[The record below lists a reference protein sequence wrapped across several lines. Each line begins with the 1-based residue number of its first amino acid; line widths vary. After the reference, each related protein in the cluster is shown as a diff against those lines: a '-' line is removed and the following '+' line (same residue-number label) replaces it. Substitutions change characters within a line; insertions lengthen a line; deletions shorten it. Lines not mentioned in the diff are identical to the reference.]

1 MRRIARAR
9 SARRRRRRHEQRRSR
24 ISYYSGF
31 LFRFG
36 SSRNVGLC
44 AGEAPAYTC
53 VAGADEQCASDE
65 FVREWKEFKELSDKY
80 QAPKDVQIRMKGL
93 VADLQP
99 QIPAGYQWD
108 DKKLRFVKTPQPKV
122 VPSAPVSK

>member
-1 MRRIARAR
+1 MTDRKV
-9 SARRRRRRHEQRRSR
+9 
-24 ISYYSGF
+24 
-31 LFRFG
+31 LFVGVVTVALTLAAAGG
-36 SSRNVGLC
+36 SVYLSHRT
-44 AGEAPAYTC
+44 PAYTC

-122 VPSAPVSK
+122 VPSSVGK